1 MTASVTSVAPSLRKD
16 VVLECRGCGFEEP
29 SRFVTRCPRCAGATD
44 VLYDLSRATVRDD
57 ENPLIRWFDLLP
69 FTDTEQLYWCGDG
82 DTPLVH
88 ARELGATV
96 GLNQLYLKDETANPS
111 HSAKDRMAS
120 VAISFLAQRG
130 VREFVV
136 SSTGNSSTS
145 MGISA
150 AGAPEITLHIF
161 CGADFVTRVNVPD
174 APNVSVYCTDTDFVG
189 AAKLAAK
196 FARDN
201 GLPFEGGFFNPG
213 RREGLKLAYLEAFDQ
228 LAPREPDVIVQA
240 ISSGMGIY
248 GAYKG
253 IMEYRAMGRLRGLPR
268 IVCAQ
273 QQRCAPMYRAFHDGA
288 ETVRP
293 EHIERKPQGIAK
305 AILRGD
311 PTDSYPFMRSI
322 VLNTAGTFEAVTDDE
337 IHAAQ
342 TQARELEGL
351 DMCLSSSV
359 ALASTL
365 KLAKAGSIRPDEV
378 VLVNITGADRPPVP
392 PKNLTRVTS

>member
-1 MTASVTSVAPSLRKD
+1 MTAAMTSLAPSLRKD
-16 VVLECRGCGFEEP
+16 VVLECRVCGFEEP
-29 SRFVTRCPRCAGATD
+29 TRFVTRCPRCAGATD

-57 ENPLIRWFDLLP
+57 PNPLIRWFDLLP
-69 FTDTEQLYWCGDG
+69 FADAEQLYWMGDG

-88 ARELGATV
+88 ARELGARA
-96 GLNQLYLKDETANPS
+96 GLTQLYLKDETANPS
-111 HSAKDRMAS
+111 RSAKDRMAS
-120 VAISFLAQRG
+120 VAVSFLAQRG

-145 MGISA
+145 MGLSVSRV
-150 AGAPEITLHIF
+150 PEITLHIF
-161 CGADFVTRVNVPD
+161 CGADFLDRVNVPD
-174 APNVSVYCTDTDFVG
+174 TRNVSVYCTDTDFVG
-189 AAKLAAK
+189 AAKAAAR
-196 FARDN
+196 FAADN

-228 LAPREPDVIVQA
+228 LAPREPDVVVQA
-240 ISSGMGIY
+240 ISSGMGVY

-253 IMEYRAMGRLRGLPR
+253 VMEYRAMGRLRGLPR

-273 QQRCAPMYRAFHDGA
+273 QQRCAPMYRAFHDDA
-288 ETVRP
+288 ETIRP
-293 EHIERKPQGIAK
+293 EHIEKKPRGVAK

-311 PTDSYPFMRSI
+311 PTDSYPFMRSV
-322 VLNTAGTFEAVTDDE
+322 VLDTAGTFEAVSDDE

-342 TQARELEGL
+342 HQARELEGL

-365 KLAKAGSIRPDEV
+365 KLARTGWIRPDEV

-392 PKNLTRVTS
+392 PTNITRVTS